1 MENMIL
7 SEYNLKMIDFV
18 NRISQ
23 IKDEAEN
30 ANCAFGIVLSKHDA
44 NDNIAL
50 SNADMRNKLA
60 DVMVDAELYARDN
73 MGDASSLIK
82 KNNL

>member
-30 ANCAFGIVLSKHDA
+30 ANCVFSSVL
-44 NDNIAL
+44 NI
-50 SNADMRNKLA
+50 
-60 DVMVDAELYARDN
+60 
-73 MGDASSLIK
+73 
-82 KNNL
+82 